1 MIEAHGRAPER
12 GIRFNVPYAI
22 AVWPDGDTVELL
34 AISHWREEEAI
45 PVRLLYP
52 SDLGPAPQGNESTI
66 RVRLSPTQAAVVVP
80 ALVAACNRS
89 SQAAMGAWL
98 PRTVADP

>member
-1 MIEAHGRAPER
+1 VPER
-12 GIRFNVPYAI
+12 GMRFNVPYAI
-22 AVWPDGDTVELL
+22 AVWPDGDAVELL

-52 SDLGPAPQGNESTI
+52 SDLGPLPQGNESTI
-66 RVRLSPTQAAVVVP
+66 RVRLSSAQAAAVVP

-89 SQAAMGAWL
+89 SQVAVESWL
-98 PRTVADP
+98 PGTEEDS